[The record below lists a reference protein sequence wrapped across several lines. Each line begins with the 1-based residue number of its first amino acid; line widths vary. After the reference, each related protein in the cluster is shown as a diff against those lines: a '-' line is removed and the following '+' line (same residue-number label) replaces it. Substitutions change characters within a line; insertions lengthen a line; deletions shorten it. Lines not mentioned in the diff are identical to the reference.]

1 MAKDFPA
8 DEFDSVTAIGG
19 RHRAKRTL
27 RSRLASFARYAG
39 VTAALS
45 GAAIVALNVTSAG
58 SDLGNIA
65 APSGQGLS
73 GFNANGLGVT
83 VIDATD
89 KKGLAAKV
97 ASSLFD
103 DGWNVLSAVNL
114 NLPTPKGAATGSI
127 PAPTPTPAATG
138 AVDPSKTT
146 IVYVTTDA
154 AKSAANDVLK
164 TIGSYKIVQ
173 AETYADPITIV
184 LGSDYK

>member
-1 MAKDFPA
+1 MAKDFPT
-8 DEFDSVTAIGG
+8 DEFDSVTAVGG

-27 RSRLASFARYAG
+27 RSRLASFARYAA

-45 GAAIVALNVTSAG
+45 GAGILVLNITSAG
-58 SDLGNIA
+58 SDLGSLTS
-65 APSGQGLS
+65 PVSQGLD

-89 KKGLAAKV
+89 KKGLASKV
-97 ASSLFD
+97 AMSLFD

-114 NLPTPKGAATGSI
+114 NLPTPKDAAAQPV
-127 PAPTPTPAATG
+127 PAPTAT
-138 AVDPSKTT
+138 ANPDAMDPSKNTT
-146 IVYVTTDA
+146 VYVTTDS

-164 TIGSYKIVQ
+164 TIGNYKIVQ
-173 AETYADPITIV
+173 SATYADPITIV

>member
-1 MAKDFPA
+1 MAKDFPV

-19 RHRAKRTL
+19 RHRAKRTF
-27 RSRLASFARYAG
+27 RSRLASLARYAAMTAVLAG
-39 VTAALS
+39 VAV
-45 GAAIVALNVTSAG
+45 VALNITSAG

-89 KKGLAAKV
+89 KKGLASKV

-138 AVDPSKTT
+138 AVDPSGTT
-146 IVYVTTDA
+146 VVYVTTNA

-164 TIGSYKIVQ
+164 TIGTYKIVQ
-173 AETYADPITIV
+173 SETYADPITIV
-184 LGSDYK
+184 LGNDFK